1 MASFRGVVGRASEF
15 SIILLLESADTSAR
29 KITLCVLESGRSL
42 PAPFPLYSLRI
53 RRRWSSTSNSHQCRQ
68 VELGVVRSE
77 RFCLLAKVGPYSV
90 HALHQVGA
98 REAQVKS
105 DGGVIPAVYHP
116 PLQQNP
122 VRLCQ
127 ISEQRATSAALHVL
141 RIPLNPVSMLHADQ
155 DLATRPAGTGGP
167 SGFSPRGRRTPKRVL
182 GAGGSLEVVAAAG
195 VLVRHIALAWKGTSL
210 ALPAHSRPRD
220 PPRVV
225 QGQQN
230 PRKPLDRPNS
240 CARTRSGEE
249 SGYWE
254 SVPVGGGDYKRPV
267 RQQGV
272 DYLRAWTEETI

>member
-1 MASFRGVVGRASEF
+1 MLLESLLVSSGISSALASPRTTLRARLFKRISCRCRKKCCWRASFRRTRGPSQPQRHLGDPKYSARIPALGRILSQDSRMASFRGVVGRASEF

-141 RIPLNPVSMLHADQ
+141 RIPLNPVSMLHVDQ
-155 DLATRPAGTGGP
+155 DLATRPAGMGGP
-167 SGFSPRGRRTPKRVL
+167 TGFSSHGRQTPRRVQ
-182 GAGGSLEVVAAAG
+182 GAG
-195 VLVRHIALAWKGTSL
+195 
-210 ALPAHSRPRD
+210 
-220 PPRVV
+220 
-225 QGQQN
+225 
-230 PRKPLDRPNS
+230 
-240 CARTRSGEE
+240 
-249 SGYWE
+249 
-254 SVPVGGGDYKRPV
+254 
-267 RQQGV
+267 
-272 DYLRAWTEETI
+272 